1 MMISTPIFDQKLNLG
16 RVAESYVAKWLQVKY
31 GYSILPVYDKHFT
44 TEEENN
50 GTKKGPQFF
59 TATGAFAAPDM
70 LCMRDNRLCWV
81 EAKCKS
87 TFTWRRID
95 QQWQDGIDLHHYRQ
109 YCAIADTVP
118 WPIHIM
124 FLHLDTWNPI
134 ACREAPEPSET
145 GLFGNRLDILRAN
158 EHHQDMRHGR
168 YGMVY
173 WSKSI
178 LCRYATLDEV
188 LAVV

>member
-1 MMISTPIFDQKLNLG
+1 MISSPIFDQKLNLG

-50 GTKKGPQFF
+50 GRKKGPQFF
-59 TATGAFAAPDM
+59 TATGAYAAPDM

-87 TFTWRRID
+87 TFTWRRIN
-95 QQWQDGIDLHHYRQ
+95 QQWQDGIDLHHYQQ

-134 ACREAPEPSET
+134 ACRDAPEPSAA

-158 EHHQDMRHGR
+158 EDHQDMRHGR

-173 WSKSI
+173 WNKSI